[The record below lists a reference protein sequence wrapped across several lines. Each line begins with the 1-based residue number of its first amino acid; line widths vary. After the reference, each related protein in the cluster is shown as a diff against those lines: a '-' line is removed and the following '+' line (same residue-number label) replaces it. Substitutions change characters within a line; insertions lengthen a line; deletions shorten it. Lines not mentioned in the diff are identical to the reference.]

1 MTDTAKARL
10 RHFALTATINELNEL
25 FNELDEEGAKGAEIK
40 AFVVEIAKARFARYN
55 PGFIGRPAREA
66 RWAGDS
72 VAR

>member
-25 FNELDEEGAKGAEIK
+25 FTELDEEGAKGAEMV
-40 AFVVEIAKARFARYN
+40 AFIMTIAKPRFARYQ
-55 PGFIGRPAREA
+55 PGIIGRPAREA
-66 RWAGDS
+66 RWCGDS